1 MTKTTAIELYE
12 ILVYEGYFTNEEL
25 KLLTNIN
32 GLSIETLND
41 AIYARYGYRDY
52 EQMKE
57 SEEEWRKKKMR
68 KKLTAL
74 KVNELVKGL
83 MKGVEF
89 VEWFIVDFENK
100 ELKLIYKVGKFIYTC
115 DLKGVDNL

>member
-1 MTKTTAIELYE
+1 MTKTI
-12 ILVYEGYFTNEEL
+12 
-25 KLLTNIN
+25 
-32 GLSIETLND
+32 
-41 AIYARYGYRDY
+41 
-52 EQMKE
+52 
-57 SEEEWRKKKMR
+57 
-68 KKLTAL
+68 AL

-100 ELKLIYKVGKFIYTC
+100 EYKLIYKVGKFIHTC